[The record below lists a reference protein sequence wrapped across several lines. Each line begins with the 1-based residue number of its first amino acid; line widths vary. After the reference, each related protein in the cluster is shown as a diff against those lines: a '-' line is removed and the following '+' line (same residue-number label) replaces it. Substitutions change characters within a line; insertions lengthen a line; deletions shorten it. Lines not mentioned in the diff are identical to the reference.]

1 MAGSNRDSRSNSEF
15 PREILNGW
23 DPMAPGD
30 DVSSEPHPRADL
42 APGSAHVSHLPEQGE
57 ANSCDGPHF
66 SWGLFDRMDSGVC
79 RQSSSANRNAG
90 QTRELL
96 EGFELESSW
105 HGADSTQHPDPGA
118 GRPAAEGANISPSRT
133 GAPADARSAR
143 AAARLPQPGDELAGF
158 RILVELGRGAF
169 AHVYLAEEVNLGR
182 RPVAIKVSRP
192 DGDEPQILA
201 RLQHTHI
208 VPVHS
213 VCDDPKTGLRV
224 LCMPYFGGANL
235 AQVLEASGGL
245 IPTHHNGRSLVE
257 ALDQVSR
264 NFTSRSN
271 RAFPG
276 SGSAGRKRSSQPE
289 LAGSPGPVLQLVDRR
304 QESVGASRL
313 RSIFSRWAR
322 PRTIPAPTLLEQE
335 GDRDQPSRQFLH
347 GASAVQAA
355 VWIVA
360 RLADGLEHAHSR
372 GLLHRDLKPANILLA
387 GDGTPMLLDFN
398 LSVQTLPEPAEN
410 EVRRAFVGGTLPY
423 MSPEHLDAFNSRDS
437 TAAGAVDERSDIY
450 ALGLILF
457 EILAGEH
464 PFPEVP
470 PGGSL
475 QGAIELLT
483 ASRRHVPSLRARC
496 PDIPWSLDALVSKC
510 LEFDPAR
517 RYARARDLA
526 EDLHRFLAHLPM
538 KHGPEPSLRERM
550 GKFVKRHPALCG
562 TTSIALISIL
572 LVGLLGVGVV
582 WIYGALLGAHARLKI
597 SQFERNFTEIQFLLN
612 SAARSDEHLK
622 RGLQMATTEL
632 EQLEGATG
640 SPPLN
645 AGWPKRLTVNE
656 RRRLGEQLIELVML
670 HARARVM
677 VATRHG
683 SEHDRRIEM
692 ENAIARLGAAESF
705 SRETPWA
712 LYDER
717 SRYHA
722 ALGFAERAAAD
733 RRRAAARVPTTCHDL
748 TLAGTTLFAAG
759 DLAAA
764 EEALRRALQQD
775 ITSYWAWYVLGNCHY
790 GQKRYLEAAG
800 DFAVCAAREPKFAW
814 AHFNRGLALARAGR
828 LVGAR
833 DSYDRALEIEEDFTE
848 ALVNRALVEL
858 ELNELER
865 ARIDLTAAIRLGR
878 HELVVFT
885 ALGEVWARLGR
896 REESERYFASLLERD
911 RDNTIVRV
919 ARGMTRIATDP
930 KGAADDFRAAL
941 DRDERDAQAHYGMAL
956 LARKT
961 DLASAL
967 GHLNRALDSNP
978 NLIDAVQL
986 RALVRARLGERAALG
1001 DVDRLVENATANR
1014 LYNAA
1019 CAVAILSEK
1028 TANPQLLSHSFDLL
1042 TRALESGFSAEEAN
1056 ADPDLKLLGASG
1068 RFGELV
1074 ARFRR
1079 TSSGVVGTRRV
1090 P

>member
-1 MAGSNRDSRSNSEF
+1 MAGSTRDSRSNSEF
-15 PREILNGW
+15 PREILNDW
-23 DPMAPGD
+23 NPMARAD
-30 DVSSEPHPRADL
+30 DVASEPHQGDAPAP
-42 APGSAHVSHLPEQGE
+42 APGLSLPEHGE

-66 SWGLFDRMDSGVC
+66 SWGLLDRLDSGLG
-79 RQSSSANRNAG
+79 RQLSSPEQDTRQA
-90 QTRELL
+90 RELL
-96 EGFELESSW
+96 EGFELASSRN
-105 HGADSTQHPDPGA
+105 GPLTTQHPGP
-118 GRPAAEGANISPSRT
+118 RPERAAAESAKGRPSRT
-133 GAPADARSAR
+133 GDQAEAKWAR
-143 AAARLPQPGDELAGF
+143 ASARLPQPGDELAGF
-158 RILVELGRGAF
+158 RILIELGRGAF

-213 VCDDPKTGLRV
+213 VCDDPETGLRI

-264 NFTSRSN
+264 NFASRTN
-271 RAFPG
+271 RAFSG
-276 SGSAGRKRSSQPE
+276 SGSARRNRSSRPGPTE
-289 LAGSPGPVLQLVDRR
+289 SPGPVLQLLDRP
-304 QESVGASRL
+304 QESFGGSRL
-313 RSIFSRWAR
+313 RSLFSRWAR
-322 PRTIPAPTLLEQE
+322 PRTIPAPTIPEQDGE
-335 GDRDQPSRQFLH
+335 HDQPSRQFLH
-347 GASAVQAA
+347 GASAIQAA

-372 GLLHRDLKPANILLA
+372 GLLHRDLKPSNILLA

-398 LSVQTLPEPAEN
+398 LSVLALPQPAETDA
-410 EVRRAFVGGTLPY
+410 RRAFVGGTLPY
-423 MSPEHLDAFNSRDS
+423 MSPEHLDAFNPRGS
-437 TAAGAVDERSDIY
+437 TAPEAVDERSDIY

-457 EILAGEH
+457 EMLAGEH
-464 PFPEVP
+464 PFPEAP

-475 QGAIELLT
+475 QGAIELLS

-496 PDIPWSLDALVSKC
+496 PDLPWSLDALVSKC

-526 EDLHRFLAHLPM
+526 EDLHRFLEHLPM
-538 KHGPEPSLRERM
+538 KHGPEPSFRERTA
-550 GKFVKRHPALCG
+550 KFAKRHPAICG
-562 TTSIALISIL
+562 TTSITILSVLLI
-572 LVGLLGVGVV
+572 GLLGAGVV
-582 WIYGALLGAHARLKI
+582 KIYGALQEVYPRLKVR
-597 SQFERNFTEIQFLLN
+597 QFDRNFTEIQFRLN
-612 SAARSDEHLK
+612 SAAASDEHLK
-622 RGLQMATTEL
+622 RGLQMATYEL
-632 EQLEGATG
+632 EQLEGGTG
-640 SPPLN
+640 TPPLS
-645 AGWPKRLTVNE
+645 AGWPKRLTVKE
-656 RRRLGEQLIELVML
+656 RRRLGEQFIELIML

-683 SEHDRRIEM
+683 SEHDRRVEM
-692 ENAIARLGAAESF
+692 ENAIARLDDVERWSAEV
-705 SRETPWA
+705 PWA

-717 SRYHA
+717 ARYHA
-722 ALGFAERAAAD
+722 ALGFAELAAAD
-733 RRRAAARVPTTCHDL
+733 RRRAATRVPTTCHDL

-759 DLAAA
+759 DIAAA

-775 ITSYWAWYVLGNCHY
+775 ITSYWAWYVLGHCHF
-790 GQKRYLEAAG
+790 GQRRYLEAAG

-828 LVGAR
+828 LEGAQ
-833 DSYDRALEIEEDFTE
+833 DSYDRALGIDQEFTE

-865 ARIDLTAAIRLGR
+865 ARIDLTEAIRLGR
-878 HELVVFT
+878 SDLVVFT
-885 ALGEVWARLGR
+885 AIGEAWARLGQR
-896 REESERYFASLLERD
+896 QEAERYFASLLERD
-911 RDNTIVRV
+911 RGNMIVRV
-919 ARGMTRIATDP
+919 ARGMTRVATDP
-930 KGAADDFRAAL
+930 KGAADDFREAL
-941 DRDERDAQAHYGMAL
+941 DRDERNAQAHYGMAL

-961 DLASAL
+961 GPTEAL
-967 GHLNRALDSNP
+967 DHLNRALDSNP

-1001 DVDRLVENATANR
+1001 DVDRLVESATSNR

-1042 TRALESGFSAEEAN
+1042 ARALESGFPPEEVA
-1056 ADPDLKLLGASG
+1056 ADPDLKLLRASP
-1068 RFGELV
+1068 RFDQLI
-1074 ARFRR
+1074 ARFKK
-1079 TSSGVVGTRRV
+1079 SSR
-1090 P
+1090 